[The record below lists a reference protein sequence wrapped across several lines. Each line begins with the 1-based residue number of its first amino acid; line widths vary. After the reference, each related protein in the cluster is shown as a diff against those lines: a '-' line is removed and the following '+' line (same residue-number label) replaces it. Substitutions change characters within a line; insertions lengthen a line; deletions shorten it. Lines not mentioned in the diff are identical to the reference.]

1 MAFLHKKTEEIRMIQ
16 RFCFLVRK
24 FFEKFPKIKFTNVY
38 QKNLFQGNESRSGE
52 GSNMIQTSIIRREIP
67 LLLKELKIKFLI
79 DAPCGDFFWMREV
92 ELPVERYLGVDIV
105 KEIVENNQN
114 KFGNKQ
120 IKFMD
125 LNIIKDVIPMAD
137 MILCR
142 DCLVHLSFKQG
153 IKVIKNFKKSGSKYL
168 LITTFV
174 NRLSNNE
181 LGKGLWRTINIE
193 KPPFNF
199 PNPIKIINENCTEI
213 NVKYSDK
220 SLGLFLLKDIH
231 FND

>member
-1 MAFLHKKTEEIRMIQ
+1 MIQ
-16 RFCFLVRK
+16 RFNFLVEIISEIFAK
-24 FFEKFPKIKFTNVY
+24 NKFTNVY
-38 QKNLFQGNESRSGE
+38 QKNLFKGNESRSGE
-52 GSNMIQTSIIRREIP
+52 GSNMIQTAIIRREIP
-67 LLLKELKIKFLI
+67 LLIKKLKINFLI
-79 DAPCGDFFWMREV
+79 DAPCGDYFWMREV
-92 ELPVERYLGVDIV
+92 ELPVERYLGVEIV
-105 KEIVENNQN
+105 KELVERNQN

-120 IKFMD
+120 ILFTE
-125 LNIIKDVIPMAD
+125 LNIIKDVMPMAD

-153 IKVIKNFKKSGSKYL
+153 IQVINNFKRSGSKYL

-174 NRLSNNE
+174 NRVSNND
-181 LGKGLWRTINIE
+181 LGNGFWRTINIE

-199 PNPIKIINENCTEI
+199 PNPIKIINEQCTEH
-213 NVKYSDK
+213 NGKYSDK

>member
-1 MAFLHKKTEEIRMIQ
+1 MAFLHKNKKEMRMIL
-16 RFCFLVRK
+16 RFQSLAEYFREI
-24 FFEKFPKIKFTNVY
+24 FTRNKFTNVY
-38 QKNLFQGNESRSGE
+38 QKNLFKGKESRSGE
-52 GSNMIQTSIIRREIP
+52 GSNMIQTAIIRKEIP
-67 LLLKELKIKFLI
+67 ILIKELKIKSLI

-92 ELPVERYLGVDIV
+92 ELPVERYIGIEIV
-105 KEIVENNQN
+105 KELVEKNQN

-120 IKFMD
+120 IIFTE
-125 LNIIKDVIPMAD
+125 LNIIKDVMPMAD

-153 IKVIKNFKKSGSKYL
+153 IQVINNFKKSGSKYL

-174 NRLSNNE
+174 NRISNND
-181 LGKGLWRTINIE
+181 LGNGFWRTINIE

-199 PNPIKIINENCTEI
+199 PHPIKIINEKCTEH
-213 NVKYSDK
+213 NGEYSDK

-231 FND
+231 LND

>member
-1 MAFLHKKTEEIRMIQ
+1 MALLRKKTEEKRMIQ
-16 RFCFLVRK
+16 RFYFLVEYFREIFAK
-24 FFEKFPKIKFTNVY
+24 NRFTNVY
-38 QKNLFQGNESRSGE
+38 QKNLFKGKESRSGE
-52 GSNMIQTSIIRREIP
+52 GSNMIQTATIRKEIP
-67 LLLKELKIKFLI
+67 LLIKELKIKSLI

-92 ELPVERYLGVDIV
+92 ELPVERYIGVEIV
-105 KEIVENNQN
+105 KELVEKNQN

-120 IKFMD
+120 IIFTE
-125 LNIIKDVIPMAD
+125 LNIIKDVMPMAD

-153 IKVIKNFKKSGSKYL
+153 IQVINNFKRSGSKFL

-174 NRLSNNE
+174 NRLSNND
-181 LGKGLWRTINIE
+181 LGNGFWRTINIE
-193 KPPFNF
+193 KTPFNF
-199 PNPIKIINENCTEI
+199 PAPIKIINEKCTEH
-213 NVKYSDK
+213 NGKYSDK

>member
-1 MAFLHKKTEEIRMIQ
+1 MAFLHKKTEEMRIIQ
-16 RFCFLVRK
+16 RFYFMVEYFREIFTK
-24 FFEKFPKIKFTNVY
+24 NKFTNVY
-38 QKNLFQGNESRSGE
+38 QKNLFKGNESRSGE
-52 GSNMIQTSIIRREIP
+52 GSNMLQTSIIRREIP
-67 LLLKELKIKFLI
+67 LLLKEFKIKSLI

-92 ELPVERYLGVDIV
+92 ELPVERYIGVDIV
-105 KEIVENNQN
+105 KEIAENNHKN
-114 KFGNKQ
+114 YGNKQ
-120 IKFMD
+120 IIFMK
-125 LNIIKDVIPMAD
+125 LNIIKNVIPMAD

-199 PNPIKIINENCTEI
+199 PNPIKLINENCTEI
-213 NVKYSDK
+213 NGKYSDK

>member
-1 MAFLHKKTEEIRMIQ
+1 MAFLHKKAEEMRMIQ
-16 RFCFLVRK
+16 RFYFLIDYFREI
-24 FFEKFPKIKFTNVY
+24 FARNKFTNVY
-38 QKNLFQGNESRSGE
+38 QKNLFKGKESRSGE
-52 GSNMIQTSIIRREIP
+52 GSDMIQTTIIKREIP
-67 LLLKELKIKFLI
+67 LLIKELKIKSLI

-92 ELPVERYLGVDIV
+92 ELPVERYIGIEIV
-105 KEIVENNQN
+105 KQLVENNQN

-120 IKFMD
+120 RIFTE
-125 LNIIKDVIPMAD
+125 LNIIKDVMPMAD

-153 IKVIKNFKKSGSKYL
+153 IQAIKNFKKSGSKYL

-174 NRLSNNE
+174 NRLSNND
-181 LGKGLWRTINIE
+181 LDKGFWRTINIE
-193 KPPFNF
+193 RPPFNF
-199 PNPIKIINENCTEI
+199 HNPIKIIDEKCTEL
-213 NVKYSDK
+213 NGEYSDK